1 MSQTIH
7 ISSYVKSP
15 VRVGGRD
22 RAPALPWAFRISD
35 PELYDSLRR
44 SHDHDCRADR
54 TFYQLEAI
62 DSAYIKVGDLL
73 LVENGQIIRA
83 DGVVRK
89 GCALVDES
97 AVTGDSTYVLRES
110 GGRDRVMR
118 DTLVVSG
125 AIVVEAT
132 PRLGHALDWIAKSKS
147 ASNDRAGRPFVPSTA
162 MPARE
167 QMKTIAPRECAGK

>member
-7 ISSYVKSP
+7 ITSYVKGP

-35 PELYDSLRR
+35 PDLYDSLRQSR
-44 SHDHDCRADR
+44 DHDCHADR

-62 DSAYIKVGDLL
+62 DPAYIKVGDLL
-73 LVENGQIIRA
+73 LVENGQIICA

-125 AIVVEAT
+125 AIVVEVA

-147 ASNDRAGRPFVPSTA
+147 ASNDRVGRPFVPTTV
-162 MPARE
+162 MPASE
-167 QMKTIAPRECAGK
+167 QVKTSGPRECAGK